1 MNGPAPTDGRPV
13 ASREGRGLRAGTFPD
28 ARGQPRWPRS
38 QRMRGLL
45 LLLIGTALIAVMDA
59 VVKLMS
65 TSLGTL
71 QIAWGRY
78 VTQAILLFIVISP
91 RQSVLRLRTRRL
103 PLHLFRVGLLLATTV
118 LFFGALRSMSLAEA
132 NAIAFTTP
140 LLITVLSGV
149 ILGEVVGI
157 RRWIAVAA
165 GFAGVLLVVQPGSGV
180 MGWAA
185 LLPLI
190 AAVCSALYHVTTRL
204 LARTEDPAN
213 TLYFVALVG
222 GLGLSSVV
230 TFFWAPLTAQLL
242 LGMIAVGIL
251 GTAGHFFMIRAFQI
265 VPAATL
271 SPFLYV
277 YLLWATGL
285 GWLLFGD
292 VPGPATLLGAAII
305 LGSGL
310 YVYRQEPEARVLNE
324 KL

>member
-1 MNGPAPTDGRPV
+1 
-13 ASREGRGLRAGTFPD
+13 
-28 ARGQPRWPRS
+28 
-38 QRMRGLL
+38 
-45 LLLIGTALIAVMDA
+45 MDA

-78 VTQAILLFIVISP
+78 ATQAILLFLVIAP
-91 RQSVLRLRTRRL
+91 RQSVQRLRTRKL
-103 PLHLFRVGLLLATTV
+103 GLHLLRVALILASTV
-118 LFFGALRSMSLAEA
+118 LFFGALRTMSLAEA

-140 LLITVLSGV
+140 LMITVLSGV
-149 ILGEVVGI
+149 ILGEVVGA

-190 AAVCSALYHVTTRL
+190 AAVSSALYHVTTRL

-222 GLGLSSVV
+222 GLGLSAVV
-230 TFFWAPLTAQLL
+230 PFFWAPLTAPLL
-242 LGMIAVGIL
+242 VGIVVVGTL
-251 GTAGHFFMIRAFQI
+251 GTVGHFFLIRAFQI
-265 VPAATL
+265 VPASTL

-277 YLLWATGL
+277 YLLWATVL

-292 VPGPATLLGAAII
+292 VPGLMTLLGAAII
-305 LGSGL
+305 LFSGL
-310 YVYRQEPEARVLNE
+310 YVYRQPGPEPGAPL
-324 KL
+324 L